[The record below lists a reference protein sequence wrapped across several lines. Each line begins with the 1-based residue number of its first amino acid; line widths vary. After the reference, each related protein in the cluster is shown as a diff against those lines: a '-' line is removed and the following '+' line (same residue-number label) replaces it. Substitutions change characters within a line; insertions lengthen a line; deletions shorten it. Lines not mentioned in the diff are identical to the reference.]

1 MVSSVEKGLS
11 PEGTGEKWAYKRQ
24 ERLLYHVPPW
34 AIRVIARENQPLL
47 EYPLF
52 AEELGRQAD
61 RPTALRIKPT
71 GEIIVP
77 RWREPLVLEDNGRRL
92 LAHARNFDQ
101 ILRPKEHHLDLEG
114 VLYRPV
120 AELLPMVGRKGI
132 ETAMR
137 QQVHIIDRAQIGE
150 EAAQV
155 EAIMEWIKS
164 QTKAVLEG
172 KVSPESLEELAKET
186 GLFLEESGLLRAKIE
201 SKRRIAQAL
210 TDATQL
216 DSRGRFNSLAIRLR
230 LRSAYLE
237 AVRREILPVLIEEKF
252 GSFLGLLLMEREY
265 TRQTIKGIAGDL
277 ESLVGFPDRRKPVVF
292 QGKREHA
299 GERKGILTVLEA
311 ARKPLGTIRV
321 RPYLLP
327 TRVAAINLFGCREQQ
342 QQANRQIIGEER
354 ADRLFGL
361 TPVVQLIARG
371 HFQEARDRIVLG
383 TIIPLE
389 QILDEYKEI
398 GIEDRHGRLFAS

>member
-1 MVSSVEKGLS
+1 MVSPIEKGLS
-11 PEGTGEKWAYKRQ
+11 VEETGGEWAYKRQ
-24 ERLLYHVPPW
+24 RGLLYHVPSK
-34 AIRVIARENQPLL
+34 AIRVIARRNLPLL

-77 RWREPLVLEDNGRRL
+77 RWREPLVLEDGRLRL
-92 LAHARNFDQ
+92 LAHASDFEQ
-101 ILRPKEHHLDLEG
+101 ILRPKEHHLDLKG

-155 EAIMEWIKS
+155 EAIMEWIESK
-164 QTKAVLEG
+164 TKAVLRRE
-172 KVSPESLEELAKET
+172 VSRESLEDLAKET
-186 GLFLEESGLLRAKIE
+186 ELFLEKSGLLRAKIE
-201 SKRRIAQAL
+201 PKRRIAQAL
-210 TDATQL
+210 VEATQL
-216 DSRGRFNSLAIRLR
+216 DSRGRLNSLAIRLR

-265 TRQTIKGIAGDL
+265 TRQTIKGVARDL
-277 ESLVGFPDRRKPVVF
+277 ESLVGFPRQRKPAVF

-299 GERKGILTVLEA
+299 GEREGILAVLEA
-311 ARKPLGTIRV
+311 ARRPLGTIRV

-342 QQANRQIIGEER
+342 EANRQIIGEER
-354 ADRLFGL
+354 AERLFDL
-361 TPVVQLIARG
+361 TPVVQLIAKG
-371 HFQEARDRIVLG
+371 HFQEARDRIVAG